1 MIKNLS
7 KIMVI
12 TIVFIGV
19 ISLFSCSHA
28 ADLKNMMDQVKA
40 FENVGSNGNVTQN
53 LGDVIDPIVDI
64 GSILTTIGAAV
75 MIGVVLYMGIK
86 YLTSGP
92 DARAKLKIQLI
103 GVLVAG
109 LVIFGAYYIW
119 DFVINIAQEL

>member
-1 MIKNLS
+1 MIKSLS
-7 KIMVI
+7 KILVL
-12 TIVFIGV
+12 TIVFVGIV
-19 ISLFSCSHA
+19 SAFSFSHA
-28 ADLKNMMDQVKA
+28 DLANMMSQVHQ
-40 FENVGSNGNVTQN
+40 FENIGKNGNAAAN
-53 LGDVIDPIVDI
+53 IGDVVDPIVDI

-92 DARAKLKIQLI
+92 DARAKLKVQLI

-119 DFVINIAQEL
+119 DFVVNVASKL